1 MSITFTIT
9 CDTEE
14 ELAYVLENLY
24 LQTGGKMPS
33 AKAHKKASATVPV
46 GPGGAVGSGAS
57 GQAKN
62 AKKPRSSRQP
72 GLTPLLQE
80 ELDKTI
86 AAKKPFRSKDVI
98 DRVMKKH
105 KHLNE
110 KSVTTGINKLLSQ
123 SDLKF
128 DTIKNPVGRS
138 FKQYLP

>member
-1 MSITFTIT
+1 MASNRTFIRNPP
-9 CDTEE
+9 
-14 ELAYVLENLY
+14 LRAS
-24 LQTGGKMPS
+24 GK
-33 AKAHKKASATVPV
+33 AGKVKKA
-46 GPGGAVGSGAS
+46 
-57 GQAKN
+57 
-62 AKKPRSSRQP
+62 KKTRSSRQP